1 MSEEKTKET
10 NTSGEAK
17 NEWSKR
23 ELGALWL
30 RQGKSQKYLSGY
42 VESDDLGFDK
52 KRIIVFK
59 KLNKPND
66 RAPDYVIYESDES
79 YGSPKK
85 ESEAQKPSKETSKEI
100 PENTED
106 DIPAF

>member
-1 MSEEKTKET
+1 MSQDKQENNSES
-10 NTSGEAK
+10 N
-17 NEWSKR
+17 NNWSKR

-30 RQGKSQKYLSGY
+30 RQGKKQKYLTGY
-42 VESDDLGFDK
+42 IESDDLEGEK

-66 RAPDYVIYESDES
+66 RAPDYVIYEREEYTSSDS
-79 YGSPKK
+79 APKQTST
-85 ESEAQKPSKETSKEI
+85 SEKQTSQE
-100 PENTED
+100 ERD

>member
-1 MSEEKTKET
+1 MSQDKQENNSES
-10 NTSGEAK
+10 N
-17 NEWSKR
+17 NNWSKR

-30 RQGKSQKYLSGY
+30 RQGKKQKYLTGY
-42 VESDDLGFDK
+42 IESDDLEGEK

-66 RAPDYVIYESDES
+66 RAPDYVIYESEE
-79 YGSPKK
+79 YTAPKQAST
-85 ESEAQKPSKETSKEI
+85 SEKQTSQE
-100 PENTED
+100 ERD